1 MSNPKPQPEQADP
14 TAPADVYHQ
23 KFTVP
28 FEYPVHFTRDVFGAD
43 NPLFASVLDRLAEH
57 RRHRAAVYVDSAV
70 AAAHPGLIAR
80 INEYF
85 HARPEQLELAGP
97 IQTVPGGPQAKRG
110 YDQVR
115 DVMWTIGNLHL
126 DRQSFVVAVGGASVL
141 DMLGFATS
149 IVHRGLRLVR
159 VPTTTLAQNDAGVG
173 VKNGMDE
180 HGAKNFVGTFAPP
193 FAVIDDFSFLSTLSQ
208 EHWIGGAA
216 EAFKVAII
224 KDEQFFDFLCE
235 RAADL
240 RRRDDAALEQTIR
253 RCAAIHLDHIRTSG
267 DPFELGSAR
276 PLDFGHW
283 AAHKLEL
290 MSHFQ
295 IGHGQAVAVGIA
307 IDSFYAMR
315 KGLISPEQLERIVAA
330 LARCGLPIYLDLLH
344 TRNVAGNLEVLGG
357 LEDFREHLGGALTVT
372 LPDGI
377 GRERQVHQVGADL
390 VAEAVDWLKQ
400 RAARG

>member
-1 MSNPKPQPEQADP
+1 
-14 TAPADVYHQ
+14 
-23 KFTVP
+23 
-28 FEYPVHFTRDVFGAD
+28 
-43 NPLFASVLDRLAEH
+43 
-57 RRHRAAVYVDSAV
+57 
-70 AAAHPGLIAR
+70 
-80 INEYF
+80 
-85 HARPEQLELAGP
+85 
-97 IQTVPGGPQAKRG
+97 
-110 YDQVR
+110 
-115 DVMWTIGNLHL
+115 MWTIGNLHL
-126 DRQSFVVAVGGASVL
+126 DRQSYVVAVGGASVL

-180 HGAKNFVGTFAPP
+180 HGAKNFLGTFAPP
-193 FAVIDDFSFLSTLSQ
+193 FAVIDDFNFLATLSQ
-208 EHWIGGAA
+208 DHWIGGAA

-224 KDEQFFDFLCE
+224 KDEAFFDFLCE
-235 RAADL
+235 SADDL
-240 RRRDDAALEQTIR
+240 RRRDADAMQQTIR
-253 RCAAIHLDHIRTSG
+253 RCAAIHLDHIRTGG

-307 IDSFYAMR
+307 IDSYYAMR
-315 KGLISPEQLERIVAA
+315 KGLIDADLLERIVAG

-344 TRNVAGNLEVLGG
+344 TSNAAGTLEVLGG

-377 GRERQVHQVGADL
+377 GRQCQVHQVGAEL
-390 VAEAVDWLKQ
+390 VTEAVDWLKQ
-400 RAARG
+400 RASQS

>member
-1 MSNPKPQPEQADP
+1 MADPNRQPEQAN
-14 TAPADVYHQ
+14 VYHQ
-23 KFTVP
+23 KFAAH
-28 FEYPVHFTRDVFGAD
+28 FDYPVHFARDVFGAD
-43 NPLFASVLDRLAEH
+43 NPLFAAVLDRRGEQ
-57 RRHRAAVYVDSAV
+57 RRHRAAVYVDSNV
-70 AAAHPGLIAR
+70 AAAHPNLIAQ

-85 HARPEQLELAGP
+85 HARPEQLELAGAV
-97 IQTVPGGPQAKRG
+97 QTVPGGPKAKHD
-110 YDQVR
+110 YNLVR
-115 DVMWTIGNLHL
+115 NVMWTIGNLHL
-126 DRQSFVVAVGGASVL
+126 DRQSYVVAVGGASVL

-159 VPTTTLAQNDAGVG
+159 LPTTTLAQNDAGVG

-180 HGAKNFVGTFAPP
+180 HGAKNFLGTFAPP
-193 FAVIDDFSFLSTLSQ
+193 FAVIDDFNFLATLSQ
-208 EHWIGGAA
+208 DHWIGGAA

-224 KDEQFFDFLCE
+224 KDEGFFDFLCE
-235 RAADL
+235 SADDL
-240 RRRDDAALEQTIR
+240 RRRDPDAMEQTIR

-307 IDSFYAMR
+307 IDSCYAMR
-315 KGLISPEQLERIVAA
+315 KGLIDADLLERIVAG

-344 TRNVAGNLEVLGG
+344 TSNAAGTLEVLGG

-377 GRERQVHQVGADL
+377 GRQCQVHQVGADL
-390 VAEAVDWLKQ
+390 VTEAVDWLKQ
-400 RAARG
+400 RASQS

>member
-1 MSNPKPQPEQADP
+1 M
-14 TAPADVYHQ
+14 YHQ
-23 KFTVP
+23 KFAAH
-28 FEYPVHFTRDVFGAD
+28 FDYPVHFARDVFGAD
-43 NPLFASVLDRLAEH
+43 NPLFAAVLDRLGEH
-57 RRHRAAVYVDSAV
+57 RRHRAAVYVDSGV
-70 AAAHPGLIAR
+70 VAAHPNLIAQ

-85 HARPEQLELAGP
+85 HRHPEQLELAGAV
-97 IQTVPGGPQAKRG
+97 QTVPGGPKAKHD
-110 YDQVR
+110 YNLVR

-126 DRQSFVVAVGGASVL
+126 DRQSYVVAVGGASVL

-159 VPTTTLAQNDAGVG
+159 LPTTTLAQDDAGVG

-180 HGAKNFVGTFAPP
+180 HGVKNFLGTFAPP
-193 FAVIDDFSFLSTLSQ
+193 FAVIDDFNFLATLSQ
-208 EHWIGGAA
+208 DHWIGGAA

-224 KDEQFFDFLCE
+224 KDEKFFDFLCE
-235 RAADL
+235 SADDL
-240 RRRDDAALEQTIR
+240 RRRDADAMEQTIR
-253 RCAAIHLDHIRTSG
+253 RCAAIHLDHIRTGG

-290 MSHFQ
+290 MSHFR

-307 IDSFYAMR
+307 IDSCYAMR
-315 KGLISPEQLERIVAA
+315 KGLIDADLLERIVAG

-344 TRNVAGNLEVLGG
+344 TTNAAGTLEVLGG
-357 LEDFREHLGGALTVT
+357 LEDFREHLGGALSVT

-377 GRERQVHQVGADL
+377 GRQCQVHQIGAEL
-390 VAEAVDWLKQ
+390 VTEAIDWLKQ
-400 RAARG
+400 RASQS